1 VRIWFGIAF
10 TLLFL
15 TAPVAAQENGS
26 STTSSDPNS
35 TSTLIQRLQEAVRI
49 RDQAILNLQHRV
61 EALERQ
67 VFTPGTPSPTLTAAA
82 LPPSSAAVHASSELY
97 EEEERLARTALDR
110 ALIERGGI
118 LLPKWTME
126 VEHSATYYNSSS
138 DNVSIDGFAIL
149 PILVVGDVVSQKL
162 RRDLA
167 LGALTSRIGLPKDF
181 QFEVRLPY
189 GYESERRVWADGKQ
203 ESAHTLGLGDLEV
216 AVIKQFK
223 REGAGWPGLLA
234 SARWKSTTGK
244 DPFHIGGTTPTL
256 GNGFN
261 SIQGTLTAVKSTDP
275 AILFGG
281 FSYTANLSSDKG
293 IAGLDP
299 EHPERITL
307 GHMNPGDT
315 FGFNVGAAMSINPE
329 MSLNA
334 GWQQSF
340 TRSTTLNYSRVPGS
354 FLNEGLLRIGSTFM
368 YMPGRVV
375 DVGLGIGMTRDTPD
389 FQFSVSFPFRF
400 PLKRQ
405 KRAVASTHNAIAT
418 TAKLSE
424 QKPASS
430 GK

>member
-1 VRIWFGIAF
+1 VC
-10 TLLFL
+10 
-15 TAPVAAQENGS
+15 AQENPS
-26 STTSSDPNS
+26 SSFPDAPNGTTA
-35 TSTLIQRLQEAVRI
+35 LLQRLQEAVRI

-67 VFTPGTPSPTLTAAA
+67 AFSPGTPAPTLTAAA
-82 LPPSSAAVHASSELY
+82 LPSSSAAVHASSELY
-97 EEEERLARTALDR
+97 AEEERLARTALDR

-149 PILVVGDVVSQKL
+149 PVLVVGDVVSQKL

-189 GYESERRVWADGKQ
+189 GYETERRVWADGKQ
-203 ESAHTLGLGDLEV
+203 ESTHTLGLGDLEL
-216 AVIKQFK
+216 ALIKQFK
-223 REGAGWPGLLA
+223 REGTGWPGLLA

-256 GNGFN
+256 GNGFH

-281 FSYTANLSSDKG
+281 FSYTANFSSDKG

-307 GHMNPGDT
+307 GRVDPGNT
-315 FGFNVGAAMSINPE
+315 FGFNLGAALSINPE

-340 TRSTTLNYSRVPGS
+340 TRSTSLNYSRVPGS
-354 FLNEGLLRIGSTFM
+354 FLNEGLLRLGSTFM

-405 KRAVASTHNAIAT
+405 SRLAAPAQKTAPT
-418 TAKLSE
+418 TAKLSP
-424 QKPASS
+424 KPTSS